1 MEDDEPIQMAAAN
14 ESLSKTAELENK
26 KKILMENREL
36 DQVDI
41 SCCCFFFRKNSLEC
55 VSLSTKNFGG

>member
-1 MEDDEPIQMAAAN
+1 MEGDESIQMAAAN

-41 SCCCFFFRKNSLEC
+41 TVGFFFRKKIL
-55 VSLSTKNFGG
+55 